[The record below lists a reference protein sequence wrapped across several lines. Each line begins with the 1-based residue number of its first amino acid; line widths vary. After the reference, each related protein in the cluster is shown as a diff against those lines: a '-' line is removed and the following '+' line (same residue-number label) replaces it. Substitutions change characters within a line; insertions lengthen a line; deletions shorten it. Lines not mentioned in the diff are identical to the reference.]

1 MPFSCAEGTFLV
13 AGVPTHKTWEH
24 PRASAVTS
32 EGVWVLLGVL
42 GVCVRGSQSSS
53 LKVRLASAC
62 C

>member
-1 MPFSCAEGTFLV
+1 MV